1 MKREGKDNAIDSGSY
16 DDIGAAMQMQNPS
29 YADPTSAIWAWNLV
43 GYIACICCLWNS
55 NYVEPHRHSK
65 RSYNSALGRSL
76 SLSVRSERWKVRY
89 PPPQVCLYLQCYPLA
104 NWYDSKTNKHTH
116 SQQIHIQIRAE
127 RMLSKP
133 FCSVYCLACHAKAIY
148 CRFAPKIESGL
159 CAFIDR

>member
-1 MKREGKDNAIDSGSY
+1 MKREGKDNANAVQVADADA
-16 DDIGAAMQMQNPS
+16 DDAGPGP

-43 GYIACICCLWNS
+43 GYIACTRICCLWNS
-55 NYVEPHRHSK
+55 NYVEPHK
-65 RSYNSALGRSL
+65 ALETESL

-89 PPPQVCLYLQCYPLA
+89 PPPQVCLYPLA
-104 NWYDSKTNKHTH
+104 RQQNQQTHTH
-116 SQQIHIQIRAE
+116 TEHTYTEIKSE